1 MKRKKVAILGAGMA
15 GLSFAFY
22 LKKYNPNVD
31 FVILEKSFRVGGVVF
46 SETINEL
53 VFEWGP
59 RGVRPKGRGQVV
71 LELVEELG
79 LWNELIFANDKAK
92 KRYLYH
98 EDKLQVLPYSLWS
111 LLSSPYLKLFI
122 KAIIKDFTAERFNG
136 DETIARF
143 VDRHFGVE
151 FRALFFDSMVS
162 GVWAGDIERMS
173 ISATLPLLKELEG
186 KNSSIIKALRTYKAK
201 SLNSKKYGK
210 DITSKALFSFKGG
223 MQTLVNALENQLS
236 DFIIYD
242 ADIEIVHFSD
252 KVELVVNGES
262 QFFDEVVSTVPA
274 YSIAPFTDSKLSELL
289 QSIHYA
295 PIAVLNMKLPKKA
308 IDFDGFGFLV
318 PSSENSVVLGMVA
331 NSNTFLEHSTEDFVV
346 NTVMMG
352 GSRYSIEDLSC
363 LNLKDEA
370 GKFLKNVFNKEIDIE
385 FQEIMLIDKSIPQ
398 YDVGHLDK
406 VMHIKELC
414 PSNLTLIGGYMYG
427 VSLIDIVI
435 KSKEL
440 ARKFI
445 RHA

>member
-1 MKRKKVAILGAGMA
+1 MA
-15 GLSFAFY
+15 GLSFAYY
-22 LKKYNPNVD
+22 LKKYNTNVD
-31 FVILEKSFRVGGVVF
+31 FVFLEKSTRAGGVVF
-46 SETINEL
+46 SEKINEL

-79 LWNELIFANDKAK
+79 LWDELVFANDKAK

-98 EDKLQVLPYSLWS
+98 DNKLQVLPYSFWS
-111 LLSSPYLKLFI
+111 LLSSPYFKLFI
-122 KAIIKDFTAERFNG
+122 KAIIKDLTAVRFNG
-136 DETIARF
+136 DETIASF
-143 VDRHFGVE
+143 VDRHFGFE

-162 GVWAGDIERMS
+162 GIWAGDIEKMS

-186 KNSSIIKALRTYKAK
+186 KSGSIIKALSTYKAK
-201 SLNSKKYGK
+201 PFDSKKYGK
-210 DITSKALFSFKGG
+210 EITSKALFSFKGG
-223 MQTLVNALENQLS
+223 MQTLVNALENHLS
-236 DFIIYD
+236 DFIIYN
-242 ADIEIVHFSD
+242 ADIDNVNFSD

-262 QFFDEVVSTVPA
+262 QFFDELVSTIPA
-274 YSIAPFTDSKLSELL
+274 YSIAAYTDSKLSELL

-295 PIAVLNMKLPKKA
+295 PIAVLNIKLPKKA

-331 NSNTFLEHSTEDFVV
+331 NSNTFPEHSTCDYVV

-352 GSRYSIEDLSC
+352 GSRYTTGELSA
-363 LNLKDEA
+363 LNLKEEA
-370 GKFLKNVFNKEIDIE
+370 AKFLKHVFNKELNLE

-406 VMHIKELC
+406 VMHIEELS
-414 PSNLTLIGGYMYG
+414 PKNLTLLGNYMYG

-435 KSKEL
+435 KSREL
-440 ARKFI
+440 ARNFI
-445 RHA
+445 R

>member
-1 MKRKKVAILGAGMA
+1 MA
-15 GLSFAFY
+15 GLSFAYY
-22 LKKYNPNVD
+22 LKKYNSNVD
-31 FVILEKSFRVGGVVF
+31 FVILEKSTRVGGVVF
-46 SETINEL
+46 SEIINEL

-79 LWNELIFANDKAK
+79 LWNEIVFANDNAK

-98 EDKLQVLPYSLWS
+98 DNKLQVLPYSFWS

-162 GVWAGDIERMS
+162 GVWAGDIEKMS

-186 KNSSIIKALRTYKAK
+186 RNGSIIKALKTYKAK
-201 SLNSKKYGK
+201 SFDSKKYGK
-210 DITSKALFSFKGG
+210 EITSKALFSFKGG
-223 MQTLVNALENQLS
+223 MQTLVNALENHLC
-236 DFIIYD
+236 DFIIYN
-242 ADIEIVHFSD
+242 ADIDIVHFSD

-262 QFFDEVVSTVPA
+262 QFFDELVSTVPA
-274 YSIAPFTDSKLSELL
+274 YSIAPFTDSKLSALL

-295 PIAVLNMKLPKKA
+295 PIAVLNMKLPKAA

-331 NSNTFLEHSTEDFVV
+331 NSNTFQEHSTEDFIV

-406 VMHIKELC
+406 VMHIEELS
-414 PSNLTLIGGYMYG
+414 PNNLTLIGGYMYG

-440 ARKFI
+440 ARNFI
-445 RHA
+445 RQA